1 MVGFVVDDAKTLA
14 DLLRGTPLEGRSIDV
29 WEMADAEVAFALPI
43 TEDECLTAWRSARA
57 LVDDIGRWPLV
68 ANAYPK
74 GRRSTLSVA
83 QDFRSGDGP
92 TVISR
97 GEQAISAI
105 RECVKSQR
113 PPFPLAKRLTFQLN
127 NTRAR
132 CGTAPEPDEVLAA
145 LPNDVSDL
153 ELDKWLLE
161 WEEQRQPTVG
171 REDYGAP
178 LWFFD
183 KGSPLAFFPITSGAE
198 ILSYLDFWGEQAVPG
213 LTPERLLA
221 ILESWRVRFDAELFA
236 HWGTMLS
243 LVVGRPPATL
253 EEAWA
258 LASEQDLIAPDTTRS
273 RTIRGLAR
281 ALIGHP
287 TWLLHSRP

>member
-1 MVGFVVDDAKTLA
+1 MVGFMVDDAKALA
-14 DLLRGTPLEGRSIDV
+14 DLLRGVPLEGRSIDV
-29 WEMADAEVAFALPI
+29 WEMEGAETAFAIPI
-43 TEDECLTAWRSARA
+43 AEDECLSTWRSARA
-57 LVDDIGRWPLV
+57 LLDDIGRWPLV
-68 ANAYPK
+68 VNAYPK
-74 GRRSTLSVA
+74 GRRSNLSVA
-83 QDFRSGDGP
+83 QRFWSADRP
-92 TVISR
+92 TVVAR
-97 GEQAISAI
+97 GEQAISAV
-105 RECVKSQR
+105 RECVDSR
-113 PPFPLAKRLTFQLN
+113 WPPFPLAERLTFQLN

-132 CGTAPEPDEVLAA
+132 CGAAPDADEVRAA

-153 ELDKWLLE
+153 ALERWLFE
-161 WEEQRQPTVG
+161 WEEQRQPTVAC
-171 REDYGAP
+171 EDYGVR

-183 KGSPLAFFPITSGAE
+183 KGSPLTFFPISSGAE
-198 ILSYLDFWGEQAVPG
+198 ILNYLEFWGEQAVPG
-213 LTPERLLA
+213 LTGERLTA
-221 ILESWRVRFDAELFA
+221 ILEYWRVRFDAELFA

-253 EEAWA
+253 EEAWV